1 MSDYKLRLFITAA
14 ELELKINSLRRFI
27 NTVPYV
33 KLLRVEQDRLDRQ
46 LYIMD
51 EYLQVLR
58 ERLV

>member
-1 MSDYKLRLFITAA
+1 MPDYKLRLFITAA

-46 LYIMD
+46 LAIMD